1 MSPHPS
7 LGAPHAPSYYAATAN
22 PAPLRP
28 ALEGAVTADICVIG
42 AGFTGLS
49 AALHLAEKGRK
60 VIVLE
65 AHKVGWGASGRNG
78 GQLVNGYSRDLDT
91 IRARYG
97 RDAER
102 ALASMAQEG
111 AAIIRERVATHGI
124 QCDLV
129 DGGFHAAFTP
139 KQVKGLEAFKRTWEA
154 NGLGGLEMVDKA
166 GLPRVV
172 QTDRYVGG
180 MIDHV
185 GGHMHPLNYCLG
197 SAAAIESL
205 GGVIH
210 ETTPA
215 VAIDETGPKPVVR
228 TPQGHVTAD
237 AVLVCGNAY
246 LTGLVPALEREI
258 MPTSSQVLTT
268 EPLDPAVLERLMP
281 ANFCVEDC
289 NYVLDYYRR
298 TADNRLLYGSGIV
311 YGAKDL
317 SDIVASVRPT
327 MVKTFPELANT
338 KIDFAWSGDFALTLT
353 RVPHIGR
360 LSPTVWFSH
369 GDSGHGVTTTQL
381 LGRLLAEGLSGQMER
396 FDAFA
401 ALPCLPFPGGRA
413 LRVPLTALGAWYYG
427 LRDKLGV

>member
-1 MSPHPS
+1 
-7 LGAPHAPSYYAATAN
+7 
-22 PAPLRP
+22 
-28 ALEGAVTADICVIG
+28 
-42 AGFTGLS
+42 
-49 AALHLAEKGRK
+49 
-60 VIVLE
+60 
-65 AHKVGWGASGRNG
+65 
-78 GQLVNGYSRDLDT
+78 
-91 IRARYG
+91 
-97 RDAER
+97 
-102 ALASMAQEG
+102 
-111 AAIIRERVATHGI
+111 
-124 QCDLV
+124 
-129 DGGFHAAFTP
+129 
-139 KQVKGLEAFKRTWEA
+139 
-154 NGLGGLEMVDKA
+154 
-166 GLPRVV
+166 
-172 QTDRYVGG
+172 
-180 MIDHV
+180 
-185 GGHMHPLNYCLG
+185 
-197 SAAAIESL
+197 
-205 GGVIH
+205 
-210 ETTPA
+210 
-215 VAIDETGPKPVVR
+215 
-228 TPQGHVTAD
+228 
-237 AVLVCGNAY
+237 
-246 LTGLVPALEREI
+246 
-258 MPTSSQVLTT
+258 
-268 EPLDPAVLERLMP
+268 MP
-281 ANFCVEDC
+281 ANVCVEDC